1 MVSPIYPDAICKNPV
16 SQKGSWPLVKE
27 LGQQIHVTHV
37 TSQLLH
43 KWDSGGLN
51 RFPMLE
57 ASLWRVAKIIQF
69 YLSSRLL
76 FVTINA
82 GLITTCWTMNYELW
96 TITMNPLLQIKCNNA
111 VKNLHLKH
119 NLNPNSQASPA
130 GCQLKNMSSCG
141 PEGNPFR
148 KKAIADKWLNYLY
161 TNKTWQNHSKD
172 FKRNFES
179 SYNVI
184 KTCSRVKAV
193 DTLEK
198 NKLFIVSE
206 IKALIGWCKTGLSG
220 LFPIMHHS

>member
-1 MVSPIYPDAICKNPV
+1 MRFRGAKQISHARSFSLTCSKDNSILSKL
-16 SQKGSWPLVKE
+16 KTLVRHNKRRFNNY
-27 LGQQIHVTHV
+27 
-37 TSQLLH
+37 LL
-43 KWDSGGLN
+43 
-51 RFPMLE
+51 
-57 ASLWRVAKIIQF
+57 
-69 YLSSRLL
+69 
-76 FVTINA
+76 
-82 GLITTCWTMNYELW
+82 NYELW